1 MSIPGAI
8 AIEYAVTDECPICC
22 MEVNNNELCTPCCN
36 KHFHKVCYDK
46 WLIQKPVCPLCRC
59 LQNIPD
65 VCIIQMP
72 VELTVDA
79 VVQST
84 EIPSIPSNSY
94 DCTCYIN
101 CRSIKSTVCIML
113 AIICLYGFIGFMVYS
128 FLSKCYGSPSPISS
142 NVTSIPPSAH
152 I

>member
-1 MSIPGAI
+1 MSIPGTI
-8 AIEYAVTDECPICC
+8 ADAYVVTDECPICC
-22 MEVNNNELCTPCCN
+22 MEVNDSELCTPCCN

-46 WLIQKPVCPLCRC
+46 WMIQKLTCPLCRC
-59 LQNIPD
+59 VQKIPD
-65 VCIIQMP
+65 ACIIQMP

-79 VVQST
+79 VIQRT

-101 CRSIKSTVCIML
+101 CRSLKA
-113 AIICLYGFIGFMVYS
+113 AITLLFAILFLFGFVGFMGYA
-128 FLSKCYGSPSPISS
+128 FISKGYGPSPNSS
-142 NVTSIPPSAH
+142 NVTAFSPPPH